1 MGTRR
6 CAGSGNYPGRSVRMT
21 ALQSGLCAD
30 LEYGFVDR
38 LAASDRRQHPELIS
52 NDGEVT
58 MLRAIETE
66 LKKSSRFVFSV
77 AFISSGALALLK
89 QCLLDFQGRGTIITS
104 TYLGFNDPDMFHE
117 LLALKNIDVHVYP
130 DEASGFHPKGYL
142 FDQESG
148 QTVIVGSSNLTRKAL
163 LTNQEWNLKFAAA
176 PEGQITEQVQQALER
191 QLRKSEQL
199 TPEWIEQY
207 REERVALAG
216 PEEREAGPRDVLPS
230 GGIIPNDMQARA
242 LEALARLRQ
251 EGEKRGL
258 VVSATGTGKTI
269 LAALEVKQ
277 ARPKRCLFLAHTEGI
292 LNKAKEEFARV
303 LGVGVN
309 EIGSIGGGKHQRD
322 RELTFSTVQSMY
334 REIEAENFS
343 STAFDYI
350 LIDETHRAG
359 AKTYLQIVDYFS
371 PRFLL
376 GLTATPDRMDDFNIY
391 RLFDYNVACDIRLQ
405 DALEVGMLAPFNY
418 YGVSDYTD
426 LSGNTVSDTSELAK
440 LVTEERLG
448 YVLKMIKTYGH
459 VGKVRGLIFCSRNEE
474 AARVASWMTGKVV
487 NGQALKVRA
496 LSGEIPVPEREAVM
510 QQLSAGDLDYLVTVD
525 IFNEGIDIPS
535 VNQVVMMRGTESSII
550 FTQQLGRGLRKAAG
564 KDHLRVIDF
573 IGNYKNNFLIPMA
586 LYGNSSLNKDELRA
600 KVLESSSI
608 AGVSRVNFDRVARQ
622 RIIDSLNQARIG
634 TWANLSQAVRDLGR
648 RIGSVPRL
656 LDLALYDVADPLH
669 VATLARTRNYWS
681 FLGEAD
687 LVDDRPSE
695 VEAQLLRFLSSEVLS
710 SKRPH
715 EALVLRHLLRAQGGC
730 ATIEDLRQALS
741 DEGVESID
749 ESLFSTLRVLD
760 FEFST
765 KQELEKYGDE
775 PVVTCQADAVRLS
788 KTFAD
793 LYASSSSFGTY
804 VNDLIDTSL
813 HLARHRFDWQG
824 GLLVGSRYSKKDICR
839 LLNWRSNQKGV
850 MFGYKLDISTMTCPV
865 FVNYNKSIG
874 DASQIDYEDS
884 LDDASTFTWYSRKGT
899 TLGDDTVRK
908 ILDPVDP
915 AKIHLFVRRHIAE
928 SRDFYYLGRA
938 SPRAAEN
945 CHMPGGSGSSKVVR
959 MKLDMERPVSAE
971 LYDYFE
977 GISEW

>member
-1 MGTRR
+1 
-6 CAGSGNYPGRSVRMT
+6 MT
-21 ALQSGLCAD
+21 ASQSGLRAD

-52 NDGEVT
+52 NDGEMT
-58 MLRAIETE
+58 MLRALETE
-66 LKKSSRFVFSV
+66 LKKSNRFVFSV

-104 TYLGFNDPDMFHE
+104 TYLGFNDPDMFLE

-142 FDQESG
+142 FDQDSG

-163 LTNQEWNLKFAAA
+163 LSNEEWNLKFAAA
-176 PEGQITEQVQQALER
+176 PEGHITEQVHRALDK
-191 QLRKSEQL
+191 QLRKSELL

-207 REERVALAG
+207 REGWVALVG

-230 GGIIPNDMQARA
+230 GGITPNEMQARA
-242 LEALARLRQ
+242 LEALTTLRQ
-251 EGEKRGL
+251 EGEKRAL

-277 ARPKRCLFLAHTEGI
+277 AQPQRCLFLAHTEGI

-303 LGVGVN
+303 LGISMDA
-309 EIGSIGGGKHQRD
+309 IGSIGGGKFQGD
-322 RELTFSTVQSMY
+322 RNLTFATVQSMHQA
-334 REIEAENFS
+334 IKNGKLSPAD
-343 STAFDYI
+343 FDYI

-359 AKTYLQIVDYFS
+359 SKTYLRIIDYFA
-371 PRFLL
+371 PKFLL

-391 RLFDYNVACDIRLQ
+391 QLFDYNVACDIRLQ

-426 LSGNTVSDTSELAK
+426 LSGNTVNETSDLAK
-440 LVTEERLG
+440 LVTDERMRH
-448 YVLKMIKTYGH
+448 VLSMIKTYGH
-459 VGKVRGLIFCSRNEE
+459 VGGVRGLIFCSRNDE
-474 AARVASWMTGKVV
+474 AVRVASWMTGKVV
-487 NGQALKVRA
+487 NGQPLKVRA
-496 LSGEIPVPEREAVM
+496 LSGQVPVSERESAM
-510 QQLSAGDLDYLVTVD
+510 QQLSDGDLDYLVSVD

-535 VNQVVMMRGTESSII
+535 INQVVMMRGTESSII

-573 IGNYKNNFLIPMA
+573 IGNYSNNFLIPMA

-634 TWANLSQAVRDLGR
+634 TWGNLSQAVRDLGR
-648 RIGSVPRL
+648 RIGAVPRL
-656 LDLALYDVADPLH
+656 LDLALHDVADPLL
-669 VATLARTRNYWS
+669 VATLTRTRNYWS
-681 FLGEAD
+681 FLAEAE
-687 LVDDRPSE
+687 LVGDCPSE
-695 VEAQLLRFLSSEVLS
+695 EEAQFLRFLSSEVLS

-715 EALVLRHLLRAQGGC
+715 EALVLRHLLRVQGGC
-730 ATIEDLRQALS
+730 ATIEDLRQVLNG
-741 DEGVESID
+741 EGVKSID
-749 ESLFSTLRVLD
+749 ASLLSSLRVLD
-760 FEFST
+760 FGFST
-765 KQELEKYGDE
+765 KQELEKYGDD
-775 PVVTCQADAVRLS
+775 PVVTRLTDAVRLS
-788 KTFAD
+788 NNIAD

-804 VNDLIDTSL
+804 LDDVIDTSL

-824 GLLVGSRYSKKDICR
+824 GLVVGSRYSKKDVCR

-850 MFGYKLDISTMTCPV
+850 MFGYRVDTATMTCPV

-874 DASQIDYEDS
+874 VTSQIDYEDS
-884 LDDASTFTWYSRKGT
+884 FDGTSTFTWYSRRGV
-899 TLGDDTVRK
+899 TLEDKTVRK
-908 ILDPVDP
+908 ILDPVNP
-915 AKIHLFVRRHIAE
+915 PKIHLFVRRHIAE
-928 SRDFYYLGRA
+928 SREFYYLGKA

-945 CHMPGGSGSSKVVR
+945 YRMPGDSELVNAVR
-959 MKLDMERPVSAE
+959 IRLDIEKPVAAE

-977 GISEW
+977 GTPES